1 MIWIC
6 MKLLLC
12 ILLLKSMMDVLELER
27 VGVTVVT
34 NMS

>member
-1 MIWIC
+1 